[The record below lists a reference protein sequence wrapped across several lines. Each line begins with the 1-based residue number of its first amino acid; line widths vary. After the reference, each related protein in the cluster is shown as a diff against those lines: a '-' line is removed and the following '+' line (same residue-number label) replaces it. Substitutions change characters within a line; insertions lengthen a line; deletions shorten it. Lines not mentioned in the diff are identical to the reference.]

1 MHRAERKVVG
11 DAGSR
16 GAHGVSVFVLLGDWL
31 LQMFPL
37 TLGSVFINVLV

>member
-16 GAHGVSVFVLLGDWL
+16 GAYGVSVCAPRGLA
-31 LQMFPL
+31 
-37 TLGSVFINVLV
+37 SANVPVDPRQCLY

>member
-1 MHRAERKVVG
+1 MRRAERKVVG

-16 GAHGVSVFVLLGDWL
+16 GADGVSVLVLGDWL
-31 LQMFPL
+31 LQVSPL